1 MISFIVPAHNEEQFI
16 AETLRAIRAAAS
28 RLPEAYELIV
38 VDDASTDR
46 TAQIATAAGA
56 RVQPVEHRQISRT
69 RNAGARVASGDR
81 FIFVDADT
89 TISESVVRATLHAL
103 DGGAVGGGSAM
114 RMEGRLPLYLHGVFA
129 ITAFVM
135 RRNRWAAGCYVF
147 CTRAAFEAAGGFDET
162 LFASEEIALSKS
174 LQRLGRVV
182 ILDETV
188 VTSGRKA
195 RSHSGWHLLWLLAV
209 FAVRGDAMLRTR
221 KHLGLWY
228 GPRRKD
234 QVKVEG
240 KR

>member
-1 MISFIVPAHNEEQFI
+1 M
-16 AETLRAIRAAAS
+16 
-28 RLPEAYELIV
+28 
-38 VDDASTDR
+38 
-46 TAQIATAAGA
+46 
-56 RVQPVEHRQISRT
+56 
-69 RNAGARVASGDR
+69 
-81 FIFVDADT
+81 IFVDADT
-89 TISESVVRATLHAL
+89 VVPASTLRATLAAWRA
-103 DGGAVGGGSAM
+103 GAVGGGASVHLD
-114 RMEGRLPLYLHGVFA
+114 GRLPLSARLSMPGFRVG
-129 ITAFVM
+129 M
-135 RRNRWAAGCYVF
+135 RMARLAAGCYVF

-195 RSHSGWHLLWLLAV
+195 RSHSGWHLLWLLVV
-209 FAVRGDAMLRTR
+209 FAARGHAMLRTR

-234 QVKVEG
+234 HVKVKG